1 MRDLVLVTLF
11 FPMLPFAFIYP
22 WIGVLVWS
30 WIGYMNPHRL
40 TFGFAY
46 DMPFGLIAALTTLA
60 GLLFSRERKRLPR
73 GPEVALVLGLWA
85 WFTVTAVFAIHPEL
99 AWDKWQQVS
108 KILLMTMVT
117 MVLFRDASRLKWL
130 VWTIAASLGFY
141 GVQSALGALAS
152 GFQQGYAYPPDSFIA
167 DNNDMALALNMTLP
181 LLWFLARD
189 TKHRWVSFGLRA
201 AFVLTILGIVTTYSR
216 GGFVG
221 LCAVLIVLLMKA
233 KRRGIA
239 AMLLLA
245 TVTVAVAVMP
255 DALTSRIGTIASYEE
270 DESAQNRLRAWA
282 VAIQVALDSP
292 IVGGGFRVFE
302 PDVWERYDPDIPRAW
317 TAHSI
322 YLQVVAEHG
331 FVGLG
336 IFLTLLGVSYL
347 GARRVRVRAAT
358 LGELR
363 LSDLASMV
371 QASLVGYMVSGAFA
385 SRADFDLFYHLVAM
399 IAVMQVLVTRAAESA
414 SPEGAEPASAS
425 SFELGARQPRP
436 LPEGT

>member
-239 AMLLLA
+239 AVLLLA

-255 DALTSRIGTIASYEE
+255 DALSSRIGTIASYEE

-399 IAVMQVLVTRAAESA
+399 IAVMHVLVTRAAESA

>member
-11 FPMLPFAFIYP
+11 FPMLPFAFLYP

-46 DMPFGLIAALTTLA
+46 DMPFGLIAALTTMA
-60 GLLFSRERKRLPR
+60 GMIFSRERKRLPR
-73 GPEVALVLGLWA
+73 GREVILVLALWA
-85 WFTVTAVFAIHPEL
+85 WFTVTAVFAFHPEL

-117 MVLFRDASRLKWL
+117 MVLFKDARRLKWL

-141 GVQSALGALAS
+141 GVQSALGAIAS
-152 GFQQGYAYPPDSFIA
+152 GFAQGYAYPPDSFIA

-189 TKHRWVSFGLRA
+189 TKHRWLSIGLRV
-201 AFVLTILGIVTTYSR
+201 AFVLTMLGIITTYSR

-221 LCAVLIVLLMKA
+221 LCAVVIVMLMKA
-233 KRRGIA
+233 KRRGVAAVLVAAAVIVAIA
-239 AMLLLA
+239 
-245 TVTVAVAVMP
+245 VVP
-255 DALTSRIGTIASYEE
+255 DTLSQRIGTIVAYEE

-336 IFLTLLGVSYL
+336 IFVTLLAVALL
-347 GARRVRVRAAT
+347 GARRVRIRAAT
-358 LGELR
+358 LGELQIA
-363 LSDLASMV
+363 DLAAMV

-385 SRADFDLFYHLVAM
+385 SRADFDLFYHLVA
-399 IAVMQVLVTRAAESA
+399 IIVVMQFLVTRASESA
-414 SPEGAEPASAS
+414 SSESAEPASAS
-425 SFELGARQPRP
+425 SFELATRQPRA
-436 LPEGT
+436 LPERS

>member
-239 AMLLLA
+239 AVLLLA

-255 DALTSRIGTIASYEE
+255 DALSNRIGTIASYEE

-292 IVGGGFRVFE
+292 SVGGGFRVFE

-399 IAVMQVLVTRAAESA
+399 IAVMHVLVTRAAESA

>member
-239 AMLLLA
+239 AVLLLA